1 MGSQLN
7 PITHKIQIWLKEV
20 VRWEFRSTK
29 LHIDGLWFSLK
40 GIARRDF
47 RLTQPKIKF
56 RGWPD
61 RDIRITKLYMVLVIG
76 F

>member
-20 VRWEFRSTK
+20 VRWEFRLTK
-29 LHIDGLWFSLK
+29 LHIDGLWFWLK
-40 GIARRDF
+40 RIVRRDF
-47 RLTQPKIKF
+47 RLTQPKTEF

-61 RDIRITKLYMVLVIG
+61 QDIRITKLYMVLVIG